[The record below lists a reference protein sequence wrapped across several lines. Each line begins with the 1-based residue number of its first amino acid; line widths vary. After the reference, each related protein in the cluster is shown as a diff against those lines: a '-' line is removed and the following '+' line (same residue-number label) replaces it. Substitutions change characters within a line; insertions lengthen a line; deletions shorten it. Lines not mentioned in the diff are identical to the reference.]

1 MLLAGPCCLDALGS
15 VIMQAQ
21 ACQSPLA
28 DQGRLRGQ
36 GHWSLPFPHA
46 PGLPDVFGSDGFKK
60 RTGIVVMLLG
70 SSPHAAIQ
78 GLCDSQQL

>member
-1 MLLAGPCCLDALGS
+1 MLLAGPCCLDTLGS

-36 GHWSLPFPHA
+36 GHWSLPSPMPLGYQMFLEA
-46 PGLPDVFGSDGFKK
+46 MALRRGLE
-60 RTGIVVMLLG
+60 L
-70 SSPHAAIQ
+70 
-78 GLCDSQQL
+78 